1 MPTLEE
7 VVTTFV
13 FAVVFI
19 TFLIAFC
26 AVRRN
31 IVIIR
36 AQREAYAQSNFCE
49 LTCDIHSNIY
59 ILGTNHLSVFDRR
72 NRTLITDSTEPT
84 QTNSRHAQNW
94 NRRETP
100 TTLLELQILS
110 QNIADTSLRFEVD
123 TEPPSYEANML
134 RTAQEPP
141 PTYHEVVLCPR
152 EQQSDP
158 PAYSEHGQDSRVQ
171 GPTPIYTI
179 TL

>member
-49 LTCDIHSNIY
+49 
-59 ILGTNHLSVFDRR
+59 F
-72 NRTLITDSTEPT
+72 
-84 QTNSRHAQNW
+84 
-94 NRRETP
+94 
-100 TTLLELQILS
+100 
-110 QNIADTSLRFEVD
+110 
-123 TEPPSYEANML
+123 
-134 RTAQEPP
+134 
-141 PTYHEVVLCPR
+141 
-152 EQQSDP
+152 
-158 PAYSEHGQDSRVQ
+158 
-171 GPTPIYTI
+171 
-179 TL
+179 